1 MIPRIKNIKP
11 LENYL
16 LEVVFDDGKSGI
28 YDVKDDINTIPQY
41 RDLKTIKGMFEQI
54 QLDESRT
61 CVFWSDD
68 IDLPSD
74 AIYENLADESTLDE
88 LEAIQRV

>member
-1 MIPRIKNIKP
+1 MIPRIKELEP
-11 LENYL
+11 LPGYVLN
-16 LEVVFDDGKSGI
+16 VAFDDGKRVL
-28 YDVKDDINTIPQY
+28 YDVREDMNLPGYDRLQTVAGLFNQV
-41 RDLKTIKGMFEQI
+41 

-74 AIYENLADESTLDE
+74 IIYEYGAQETLSNK
-88 LEAIQRV
+88 I